1 MPDRSSVRHMAKDR
15 YIEHLRSIP
24 LFEQCTDKQL
34 NEVLHVADKIGLPP
48 GHVLTRQGDIGVE
61 MLLILDGTADVS
73 RDGAVV
79 STVGAGQ
86 FIGEMAVLSDSRRN
100 ATVVARS
107 ELEVLVLTRR
117 GLDQLLD
124 DVPGFAKAL
133 LREVVARVARPESV
147 AGVL

>member
-1 MPDRSSVRHMAKDR
+1 
-15 YIEHLRSIP
+15 
-24 LFEQCTDKQL
+24 
-34 NEVLHVADKIGLPP
+34 
-48 GHVLTRQGDIGVE
+48 
-61 MLLILDGTADVS
+61 VS